1 MAVITGG
8 SKGIGRAAAI
18 EIASQ
23 GAAVV
28 VNYNSDSKAADEVV
42 SQIGADRA
50 LAVKA
55 DASSV
60 SGVESLVKRTVAKFG
75 KIDILIPNAGILPMK
90 DLEGTTE
97 ADFDRCMSI
106 NVKGPYFLCQKALP
120 YMAEGSRIVLVS
132 TTLCAASTVTPNY
145 LLYLTSKGAI
155 EQMTRVLA
163 KQLGPKKIAVNAIA
177 PGPTATELFL
187 EGKPENVIKTI
198 AGFSPQNRLGQP
210 EEMAEAIRYLASTSW
225 MSGQV
230 VRVNGGMA

>member
-1 MAVITGG
+1 M
-8 SKGIGRAAAI
+8 
-18 EIASQ
+18 
-23 GAAVV
+23 V